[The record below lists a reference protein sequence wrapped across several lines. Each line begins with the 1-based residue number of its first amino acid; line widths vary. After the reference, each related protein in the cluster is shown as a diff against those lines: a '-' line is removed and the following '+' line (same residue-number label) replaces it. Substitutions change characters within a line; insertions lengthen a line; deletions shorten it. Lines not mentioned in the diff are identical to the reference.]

1 MPVGLAG
8 NLLLS
13 LLSHPLALMKSL
25 VRRYVRLIIA
35 LLLLGVAQAQ
45 IRVLLVEGA
54 SNHGWENRIGILES
68 ILSKAGG
75 FELTVE
81 LAPANTNDPTWA
93 TWSPDFSS
101 HDVVISGY
109 RGGVDGVPE
118 WPSAAKAAFESYV
131 SNGGGFVAFHEAT
144 QAWPRKFFSV
154 KVADDFF

>member
-1 MPVGLAG
+1 
-8 NLLLS
+8 
-13 LLSHPLALMKSL
+13 MKSL

-81 LAPANTNDPTWA
+81 LRWTPKIGPL
-93 TWSPDFSS
+93 
-101 HDVVISGY
+101 
-109 RGGVDGVPE
+109 
-118 WPSAAKAAFESYV
+118 AKL
-131 SNGGGFVAFHEAT
+131 
-144 QAWPRKFFSV
+144 
-154 KVADDFF
+154 